1 MLSDQNNGSFFPL
14 DYLQA
19 MSKVWETQFAAGHRE
34 GQDLGSHGDVWQQ
47 SPTDLSKTSTL
58 FLYSFL
64 LPPSPNADWFH
75 APPLS
80 PQIHTFNHSW
90 LCKLL
95 EFASS
100 INQGLSNLLPTFYSA
115 SQIWTQKV
123 MRKQTLIPNTDC
135 SVSSLRKEQFYQK
148 KRMEKSSKKRS
159 WSY

>member
-1 MLSDQNNGSFFPL
+1 MWTATLTNNKKCNLSAKVLSDQNKGFFSFFPL

-19 MSKVWETQFAAGHRE
+19 MSKIWESQFAAGHRE
-34 GQDLGSHGDVWQQ
+34 GQHLGSHRVVWQQ
-47 SPTDLSKTSTL
+47 SPTDIAKTSTL
-58 FLYSFL
+58 FPYSFL

-100 INQGLSNLLPTFYSA
+100 INQGPSNLLLTFYSA
-115 SQIWTQKV
+115 SQIWTQRVK
-123 MRKQTLIPNTDC
+123 TNTN
-135 SVSSLRKEQFYQK
+135 SQYQL
-148 KRMEKSSKKRS
+148 
-159 WSY
+159 